1 MKTRKWNY
9 KTEKKHATLLHNDR
23 EDTDWSSTMIVLVS
37 TIEFSFRVSP
47 AKYCEELRNKAWIL
61 TFDKGVI
68 ANNDILLT
76 TISLEYLT
84 HN

>member
-9 KTEKKHATLLHNDR
+9 KTEKKHATLLHMT
-23 EDTDWSSTMIVLVS
+23 EDSTSTMIVLVS

>member
-9 KTEKKHATLLHNDR
+9 KTEKKHATLLHMT
-23 EDTDWSSTMIVLVS
+23 EDSTSTMIVLVS

-61 TFDKGVI
+61 TFDEGVI
-68 ANNDILLT
+68 ANNNILLT
-76 TISLEYLT
+76 TISLVYLT

>member
-9 KTEKKHATLLHNDR
+9 KTEKKHATLLHMT
-23 EDTDWSSTMIVLVS
+23 EGSTSTMIVLVS

-61 TFDKGVI
+61 TFDEGVI
-68 ANNDILLT
+68 ANNNILLT
-76 TISLEYLT
+76 TISLVYLT